1 MSLRNEQTK
10 TSDWLWW
17 DFDLFSISRV
27 YCIVAWHGNNFLA
40 RDTSKKQQ
48 GAVTTFTTF
57 TTVTTVITVKRVT
70 PVTKVTTGTT
80 VTTHNNHNN
89 HKSHNRHNSNNS
101 HNSIRRALWA
111 NFSSVV
117 TGLDYSGKTDGI
129 LVSRRQLNFTLTG
142 SEKTSGSALEDK
154 HKWRVKLEWLMIMY
168 IPSIEKNLKSWPCRN
183 GKFHYFFLF

>member
-1 MSLRNEQTK
+1 MAIISWPETLPRSSREQSQHLQHLQQSQQSLQ
-10 TSDWLWW
+10 
-17 DFDLFSISRV
+17 
-27 YCIVAWHGNNFLA
+27 
-40 RDTSKKQQ
+40 SKESHQSQKSQH
-48 GAVTTFTTF
+48 TT
-57 TTVTTVITVKRVT
+57 IKRVT

-80 VTTHNNHNN
+80 DTTITTVTKVTTVTTH
-89 HKSHNRHNSNNS
+89 NS

>member
-1 MSLRNEQTK
+1 MASNCFQGTALDIRQVSGVTRDMRPTVSLRNEQTK

-70 PVTKVTTGTT
+70 PVTKVTT
-80 VTTHNNHNN
+80 HNNQKSHTS
-89 HKSHNRHNSNNS
+89 HKSHNRHNSHNNHNSHKSHNRHNS
-101 HNSIRRALWA
+101 HNTQQSQQ
-111 NFSSVV
+111 S
-117 TGLDYSGKTDGI
+117 
-129 LVSRRQLNFTLTG
+129 Q
-142 SEKTSGSALEDK
+142 
-154 HKWRVKLEWLMIMY
+154 
-168 IPSIEKNLKSWPCRN
+168 
-183 GKFHYFFLF
+183 